1 MKKAKSR
8 KPARKKAASKSKS
21 RKPVDLQAIRE
32 AIVSQVGVEAA
43 EMTDALVEEAK
54 KGQLAPTKFL
64 FEIIGLYPARAASG
78 DNEQAEDEEA
88 EEGNDLASVLL
99 RRLSLPEPDESS
111 ESTAEL
117 EVANACAGNSVE

>member
-1 MKKAKSR
+1 MEFIPS
-8 KPARKKAASKSKS
+8 
-21 RKPVDLQAIRE
+21 
-32 AIVSQVGVEAA
+32 EAA
-43 EMTDALVEEAK
+43 EKHFVEFRRKVRSAELLSAAIEK
-54 KGQLAPTKFL
+54 LLIAIHFTG
-64 FEIIGLYPARAASG
+64 ASG

>member
-8 KPARKKAASKSKS
+8 KPARKKAVSKSRS

-32 AIVSQVGVEAA
+32 AIVIQVGAEAA

-64 FEIIGLYPARAASG
+64 FEMIGLYPASAAAG
-78 DNEQAEDEEA
+78 DNEQAEDEEG
-88 EEGNDLASVLL
+88 EEGTDLARVLL
-99 RRLSLPEPDESS
+99 RRLSLPEPDESG
-111 ESTAEL
+111 EVTAEL
-117 EVANACAGNSVE
+117 EVANAAAGNSVE